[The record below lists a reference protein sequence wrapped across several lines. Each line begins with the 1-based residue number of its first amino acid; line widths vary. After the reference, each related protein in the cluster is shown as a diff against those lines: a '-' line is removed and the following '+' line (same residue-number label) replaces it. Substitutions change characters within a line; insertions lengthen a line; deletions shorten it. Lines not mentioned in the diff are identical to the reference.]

1 METKQIYFT
10 ILLYFAEYFTF
21 LLYFAE
27 YSRLYITELLLNSLY
42 FAESKFAVICIT
54 QNILI

>member
-27 YSRLYITELLLNSLY
+27 YSRLYITELLLNSL
-42 FAESKFAVICIT
+42 
-54 QNILI
+54 